1 MYLRVF
7 VLVVVL
13 VCMTV
18 EHKALPLYLRV
29 FVVPASTAL
38 SVEHKARPLY
48 LRVFV
53 VVVVV
58 VVVVL
63 LFLFAWL

>member
-48 LRVFV
+48 LRVFA
-53 VVVVV
+53 V

>member
-1 MYLRVF
+1 LYLRVF

-48 LRVFV
+48 LRVFA
-53 VVVVV
+53 V